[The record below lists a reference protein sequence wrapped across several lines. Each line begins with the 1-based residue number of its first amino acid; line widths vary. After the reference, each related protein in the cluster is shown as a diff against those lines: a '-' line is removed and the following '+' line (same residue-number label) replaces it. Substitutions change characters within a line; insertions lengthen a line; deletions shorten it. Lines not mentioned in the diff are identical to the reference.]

1 MCIPIWGRAKHSIS
15 IHYHSSKWFI
25 NNSALFRKGGK
36 QVVIHL
42 DALYVP
48 DGSPE
53 GKERRLEW
61 MISFACVGKKKP
73 KLQFLPGGKGTD
85 SWKCIKETDY
95 NTTNVIQKAP
105 ISITPPTFSV
115 ALCACCTRWCSTKQL
130 AGVFDTS
137 RFRGAWSQII
147 ISCFFDPL
155 DPFLCGACPHWAV
168 CKFQSFWRR
177 SVPPKVLCCAYR
189 ELLPW
194 NFWHIRFHPVVR
206 LGTWM

>member
-25 NNSALFRKGGK
+25 NNSALFRIRGEK

-61 MISFACVGKKKP
+61 MISFACVGKKT
-73 KLQFLPGGKGTD
+73 KLHFLPGGKGTD

-95 NTTNVIQKAP
+95 TTNVIQKAP

-115 ALCACCTRWCSTKQL
+115 ALCACDVPRSNSLGSLTPADL
-130 AGVFDTS
+130 EGHGV
-137 RFRGAWSQII
+137 
-147 ISCFFDPL
+147 
-155 DPFLCGACPHWAV
+155 
-168 CKFQSFWRR
+168 R
-177 SVPPKVLCCAYR
+177 S
-189 ELLPW
+189 LLVASL
-194 NFWHIRFHPVVR
+194 I
-206 LGTWM
+206 L